1 MTKYA
6 LSKKSKKAFL
16 RWCAKGDEDYQSAVS
31 YALETL
37 LPIIVEAGFEWV
49 DKTPDGYKVPNFMLS
64 LIHI

>member
-49 DKTPDGYKVPNFMLS
+49 DKTPDGYKNKATRILAL
-64 LIHI
+64 LI